1 MAIRLTRKRERWAKP
16 RNATLKGGPL
26 KYPAPAAMRYQ
37 KSLDELVWAMRAD
50 YQREILKLW
59 RQSDMGVT
67 ADSMVMDAN
76 IGSQMRILFSYL
88 GDKWAR
94 RFGKRAKEITD
105 RMLSS
110 VDRHSKA
117 TLNESL
123 KKISGGIT
131 IKVPDM
137 PGTMAEVLKATVAE
151 NVSLIT
157 SISAQYQERIEGV
170 VYRSI
175 QQGGRGAADI
185 YEDLI
190 KVGGMSERRAHN
202 IAIDQTRKATTAF
215 NVERAKSVGIRKGV
229 WRHSSGSAEPRKMH
243 LELDGQE
250 FDLENPPVIDPD
262 GTRGLPGY
270 LPNCRCFW
278 TPQLTPFDEL

>member
-215 NVERAKSVGIRKGV
+215 NVERAKSVGIRKGI
-229 WRHSSGSAEPRKMH
+229 WRHSSGSAEPRRKH
-243 LELDGQE
+243 VDFDGKE
-250 FDLENPPVIDPD
+250 FDLSEPPAIGDKGERVM
-262 GTRGLPGY
+262 PGQSIS
-270 LPNCRCFW
+270 CRCYW
-278 TPQLTPFDEL
+278 TPVVDFDSL

>member
-1 MAIRLTRKRERWAKP
+1 MPIRLTRKRERWAKP
-16 RNATLKGGPL
+16 RNATLKGDPL
-26 KYPAPAAMRYQ
+26 KYPAPAAVRYQ
-37 KSLDELVWAMRAD
+37 KSLDELVRAMRAD
-50 YQREILKLW
+50 YQREVLKLW
-59 RQSDMGVT
+59 RSSDFNI
-67 ADSMVMDAN
+67 AMDAN

-88 GDKWAR
+88 GDKWSK
-94 RFGKRAKEITD
+94 RFASRAKEITD
-105 RMLSS
+105 RMIRS

-117 TLNESL
+117 SLHESL

-137 PGTMAEVLKATVAE
+137 PGTMQEALKATIAE

-157 SISAQYQERIEGV
+157 SISSQYQERVEGI

-185 YEDLI
+185 YDDLI

-202 IAIDQTRKATTAF
+202 IATDQTRKATTAF
-215 NVERAKSVGIRKGV
+215 NAERAKSVGIRKGI

-250 FDLENPPVIDPD
+250 FDLDNPPVIDPD
-262 GTRGLPGY
+262 GTRGLPGF

-278 TPQLTPFDEL
+278 TPVVDFDSL

>member
-1 MAIRLTRKRERWAKP
+1 MSIRLTRKRERWAKP
-16 RNATLKGGPL
+16 RNATLKGDPL
-26 KYPAPAAMRYQ
+26 KYPAPAAVRYQ
-37 KSLDELVWAMRAD
+37 KSLDELVRAMRED
-50 YQREILKLW
+50 YQREVLKLW
-59 RQSDMGVT
+59 RGSGMDITV
-67 ADSMVMDAN
+67 DSN

-88 GDKWAR
+88 GEKWSK
-94 RFGKRAKEITD
+94 RFASRAKEITD
-105 RMLSS
+105 RMIRS

-123 KKISGGIT
+123 KKISGGLT

-137 PGTMAEVLKATVAE
+137 PGTMQEALKATIAE

-157 SISAQYQERIEGV
+157 SISSQYQERVEGI

-185 YEDLI
+185 YDDLI

-202 IAIDQTRKATTAF
+202 IATDQTRKATTAF
-215 NVERAKSVGIRKGV
+215 NVERAKSVGIKKGI

-243 LELDGQE
+243 LELDGQD
-250 FDLENPPVIDPD
+250 FDLDKPPVIDPD

-270 LPNCRCFW
+270 LPNCGCFW
-278 TPQLTPFDEL
+278 TPAVDFDSL

>member
-1 MAIRLTRKRERWAKP
+1 MSIRLTRKRERWAKP
-16 RNATLKGGPL
+16 RNATLKGDPL
-26 KYPAPAAMRYQ
+26 KYPAPAAVRYQ
-37 KSLDELVWAMRAD
+37 KSLDELVRAMRAD
-50 YQREILKLW
+50 YQREVLKLW
-59 RQSDMGVT
+59 RSSDLNI
-67 ADSMVMDAN
+67 AMDAN

-88 GDKWAR
+88 GEKWSK
-94 RFGKRAKEITD
+94 RFASRAKEITD
-105 RMLSS
+105 RMIRS

-137 PGTMAEVLKATVAE
+137 PGTMQEALKATIAE

-157 SISAQYQERIEGV
+157 SISSQYQERVEGI

-185 YEDLI
+185 YDDLI

-202 IAIDQTRKATTAF
+202 IATDQTRKATTAF
-215 NVERAKSVGIRKGV
+215 NAERAKSVGIRKGI

-250 FDLENPPVIDPD
+250 FDLDKPPVIDPD

-278 TPQLTPFDEL
+278 TPVLTPFDEL

>member
-1 MAIRLTRKRERWAKP
+1 MAIRLTRKRERWAAP
-16 RNATLKGGPL
+16 RNATLKGDPL

-37 KSLDELVWAMRAD
+37 KSLDELVRAMRAD

-59 RQSDMGVT
+59 RQSDMDVT
-67 ADSMVMDAN
+67 VDAN

-88 GDKWAR
+88 GEKWSK
-94 RFGKRAKEITD
+94 RFAARAKEITD
-105 RMLSS
+105 RMIRS

-117 TLNESL
+117 ALNESL
-123 KKISGGIT
+123 KKISGGLT

-137 PGTMAEVLKATVAE
+137 PGTMQEALKATIAE

-157 SISAQYQERIEGV
+157 SISSQYQERVEGI

-185 YEDLI
+185 YDDLI

-202 IAIDQTRKATTAF
+202 IATDQTRKATTAF
-215 NVERAKSVGIRKGV
+215 NAERAKSVGIKKGI

-250 FDLENPPVIDPD
+250 FDLDKPPVIDPD

-278 TPQLTPFDEL
+278 TPVITPFDDL

>member
-1 MAIRLTRKRERWAKP
+1 MTIRLTRKRERWAKP
-16 RNATLKGGPL
+16 RNATLKGDPL
-26 KYPAPAAMRYQ
+26 KYPAPAAVRYQ
-37 KSLDELVWAMRAD
+37 KSLDELVRAMRAD
-50 YQREILKLW
+50 YQREVLKLW
-59 RQSDMGVT
+59 RGSGMDITV
-67 ADSMVMDAN
+67 DSN

-88 GDKWAR
+88 GEKWSK
-94 RFGKRAKEITD
+94 RFASRAKEITD
-105 RMLSS
+105 RMIRS

-123 KKISGGIT
+123 KKISGGLT

-137 PGTMAEVLKATVAE
+137 PGTMQEALKATIAE

-157 SISAQYQERIEGV
+157 SISSQYQERVEGI

-185 YEDLI
+185 YDDLI
-190 KVGGMSERRAHN
+190 KAGGMSERRAHN
-202 IAIDQTRKATTAF
+202 IATDQTRKATTAF
-215 NVERAKSVGIRKGV
+215 NAERAKSVGIRKGI
-229 WRHSSGSAEPRKMH
+229 WRHSSGSADPRKMH

-250 FDLENPPVIDPD
+250 FDLDNPPVIDPD

-278 TPQLTPFDEL
+278 TPVVDFDSL